1 MVNVSAQCMQQ
12 TNDKLLMQPL
22 AELFWILRYFQ
33 VMFIFNFELVLLVFV
48 AKENVVIYLG

>member
-33 VMFIFNFELVLLVFV
+33 VMFIFNFELVLSVYV